1 MHWHPNACCSPH
13 IHNVATFF
21 AMLFQRLL
29 MACHD
34 WQWSILLSLMFIE
47 RYKLPLVHQT
57 PHQPPCATSLG
68 CRNSKIAPDQYI
80 WQTPLSSIDLEIPEE
95 ESAQVVLAKMMVDD
109 ESVLRRIA
117 EADKS
122 YKVPVSPV

>member
-1 MHWHPNACCSPH
+1 MVYPAQSHVHWKVQAAFGASD
-13 IHNVATFF
+13 A
-21 AMLFQRLL
+21 
-29 MACHD
+29 
-34 WQWSILLSLMFIE
+34 
-47 RYKLPLVHQT
+47 
-57 PHQPPCATSLG
+57 PCATSLG

-95 ESAQVVLAKMMVDD
+95 ESAQVVLAKMMVDG